1 MVRKKLLLGAAG
13 KGLGERLLLCLSLD
27 GWRERDC
34 SVFGFDLATSRFM
47 ALFQFFGLSVE
58 ACQGKTCRNK
68 VFHVLLTVVL

>member
-1 MVRKKLLLGAAG
+1 M
-13 KGLGERLLLCLSLD
+13 
-27 GWRERDC
+27 
-34 SVFGFDLATSRFM
+34 FGFDLATSRFM